1 MSKISIIMP
10 YYKKNLFLKRT
21 IQSILNQTYQNFE
34 IILIDDEQSK
44 NSFNFLEEIS
54 NLDTRIELIV
64 NKENL
69 GAGYSRNIG
78 IKKSRGE
85 YIAFCD
91 CDDLWKPSKLEI
103 QINFMKNLN
112 LNFCYTAYDI
122 IDENDEVI
130 SSRKAE
136 EFINFEK
143 LKKSCDIGLSTV
155 LIKKEIFNDGKYKFP
170 KLITKEDYVLW
181 MTMAK
186 NNIKMMGI
194 NQKLTCWRKTK
205 NSLSSS
211 TFQKLLDGYKVYR
224 VYLGYGRFKSIFCL
238 LSLSINFILKN

>member
-1 MSKISIIMP
+1 MKLVSIIMP
-10 YYKKNLFLKRT
+10 YYKKDIFIEKT
-21 IQSILNQTYQNFE
+21 IKSILNQTYQNFE
-34 IILIDDEQSK
+34 IILIND
-44 NSFNFLEEIS
+44 EIS
-54 NLDTRIELIV
+54 EKSLNIVSNILNLDKRIKLIK

-69 GAGYSRNIG
+69 GAGESRNKAIE
-78 IKKSRGE
+78 KAEGE